1 MLERIDTQARLTRRQ
16 HKLIVAATFGMVL
29 EFLDYF
35 LVGFILTFVA
45 RPWGLT
51 VWTSSAILL
60 SSGVGAVLGA
70 FLFGRLADR
79 IGRRPVFLQTLTLFS
94 VASAALALT
103 PDSPVAGPV
112 YLIVFR
118 FLIGLGAGGL
128 YCVDLPLV
136 QEYMPTRLRGKVSG
150 MITAAVPIGFLAG
163 SVLTAVGAPLLG
175 WRGLFVV
182 VIALSL
188 VALALRAWIPESPYW
203 LLRQGRAEEARR
215 SVAWA
220 LEVAPETLPIEAD
233 VPKVA
238 APPFRALFAHPRSVA
253 VTWLTNL
260 GAQTGYYG
268 LALWAP
274 ALIVAILHVTPSRAA
289 SLMLWV
295 ALAGLVGR
303 LLVAWLSERV
313 GRRTT
318 GAVTSFGAAAA
329 IVLTAYAGDAELGVV
344 PALVALLML
353 ANLLCD
359 GQFAVVGPYAAEVWP
374 ASLRTTGMGS
384 AYGFGG
390 LGKVIGP
397 LGMALVVDSP
407 ALFSPKPD
415 PVALEPAFLYFA
427 AWYVLAGVAFLL
439 FGMETRNRSIADI
452 DAALTGRHSTVAR
465 SATGR

>member
-1 MLERIDTQARLTRRQ
+1 MLDRLDTQARLTRRQ
-16 HKLIVAATFGMVL
+16 RKLIVAATFGMVL

-35 LVGFILTFVA
+35 LVGFVLTFVA

-60 SSGVGAVLGA
+60 SSGVGAVVGA
-70 FLFGRLADR
+70 FVFGRLADR

-103 PDSPVAGPV
+103 PESPVAGPV
-112 YLIVFR
+112 YLVVFR

-136 QEYMPTRLRGKVSG
+136 QEYMPTRLRGRVSG
-150 MITAAVPIGFLAG
+150 MITAAVPIGFLLG

-203 LLRQGRAEEARR
+203 LLRQGRAEDARR

-220 LEVAPETLPIEAD
+220 LEVVPETLPLAAD
-233 VPKVA
+233 VPPTQ

-253 VTWLTNL
+253 VSWLTNL
-260 GAQTGYYG
+260 GAQAGYYG

-274 ALIVAILHVTPSRAA
+274 ALIVAILHVTPARAA

-295 ALAGLVGR
+295 TLAGLVGR
-303 LLVAWLSERV
+303 LLVAWMSERF
-313 GRRTT
+313 GRRVT

-329 IVLTAYAGDAELGVV
+329 IVLTAYAGDAELGVI

-407 ALFSPKPD
+407 ALFSPAPN

-427 AWYVLAGVAFLL
+427 AWYVLAGAAFLL
-439 FGMETRNRSIADI
+439 FGFETRSRSITEI
-452 DAALTGRHSTVAR
+452 DAALRPAAPKEGVTP
-465 SATGR
+465 